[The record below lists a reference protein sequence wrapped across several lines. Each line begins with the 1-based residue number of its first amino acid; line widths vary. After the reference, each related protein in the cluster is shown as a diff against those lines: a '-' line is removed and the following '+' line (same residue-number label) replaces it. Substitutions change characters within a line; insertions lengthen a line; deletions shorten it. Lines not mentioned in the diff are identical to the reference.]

1 MPFSALAPEPRTWLL
16 AAHSWDGAVRLLAW
30 VEIVIADPPEPRN
43 VIQDGRWAMGFT
55 HPKLTAVNVATGF
68 LVPGKEGT
76 AALVFPPRRAIEWR
90 AVYSFLCMLM
100 PTRRCDYDSI
110 KRWTRPRCWSF
121 APALAHE
128 T

>member
-1 MPFSALAPEPRTWLL
+1 MSDLDAAKQNASSSNLKRQSTMRYGERGREFPSFKGALAPEPRTWLL

-76 AALVFPPRRAIEWR
+76 AALVFP
-90 AVYSFLCMLM
+90 SK
-100 PTRRCDYDSI
+100 TR
-110 KRWTRPRCWSF
+110 
-121 APALAHE
+121 H
-128 T
+128 

>member
-1 MPFSALAPEPRTWLL
+1 MPFSAL

-76 AALVFPPRRAIEWR
+76 AALVFPPRRASPPLR
-90 AVYSFLCMLM
+90 
-100 PTRRCDYDSI
+100 
-110 KRWTRPRCWSF
+110 F
-121 APALAHE
+121 AKNSGVACSPFCAC
-128 T
+128 